1 MKELQTVFL
10 KKLFDIKRNLERNV
24 KKKECDEKYE
34 KLLNQIEKENLLLK
48 DEIRTK
54 DKITN
59 I

>member
-10 KKLFDIKRNLERNV
+10 KRLFDIKRNLERNV

-54 DKITN
+54 DKIMN